1 MAFFYHFH
9 QNNSGG
15 VLLEPAC
22 EVFIEADTAEE
33 ANAIGLE
40 NGIYF
45 DGVEKDYDCECCGDR
60 WYRVTH
66 YDDVLVNEQELQERI
81 KRYSWSAGRDVPH
94 VIIVRKG
101 A

>member
-45 DGVEKDYDCECCGDR
+45 DGVEKDYDCDCCGDR
-60 WYRVTH
+60 WYRASQHDALENDWEVMK
-66 YDDVLVNEQELQERI
+66 RI
-81 KRYSWSAGRDVPH
+81 EAYSWSAGRDVPH
-94 VIIVRKG
+94 VVIIRKG

>member
-1 MAFFYHFH
+1 MAFYHFH

-22 EVFIEADTAEE
+22 EVFIEADTPEE

-40 NGIYF
+40 SGIYF
-45 DGVEKDYDCECCGDR
+45 DGVEQDYDCECCGDR
-60 WYRVTH
+60 WYQVSE
-66 YDDVLVNEQELQERI
+66 YDALKNEQELQERI
-81 KRYSWSAGRDVPH
+81 KKYSWSARPDVPH
-94 VIIVRKG
+94 TFIIRKG

>member
-15 VLLEPAC
+15 ILLEPAC

-45 DGVEKDYDCECCGDR
+45 DGVEKDYDCDCCGDR
-60 WYRVTH
+60 WYRASQHDALENDWEVMK
-66 YDDVLVNEQELQERI
+66 RI
-81 KRYSWSAGRDVPH
+81 EAYSWSVGRDVPH
-94 VIIVRKG
+94 VVIIRKG

>member
-15 VLLEPAC
+15 FLAEPAC

-45 DGVEKDYDCECCGDR
+45 DGCSKNIDCNCCGDR
-60 WYRVTH
+60 WYRAFNG
-66 YDDVLVNEQELQERI
+66 DRLENEEELQAHIEA
-81 KRYSWSAGRDVPH
+81 YSWSAGRDVPH